1 MQAGAYG
8 LTFMMPRL
16 FDSFGASEK
25 VVGTMLMVTTIVILG
40 VTGKGAP
47 AAMAGLAIG
56 LALVVIHSVGIN
68 DTGVSVNPA
77 RSVGPALFVGGTGIA
92 QFWLFIVAL
101 IVGAVAAGLLF
112 KAGTLDA
119 AD

>member
-1 MQAGAYG
+1 
-8 LTFMMPRL
+8 MMPRL

-56 LALVVIHSVGIN
+56 LALVVIHSVGISET
-68 DTGVSVNPA
+68 DVSVNPA
-77 RSVGPALFVGGTGIA
+77 RSVGPALFVGGKGIA

-119 AD
+119 AE